1 MLVEL
6 VHWEWLHRG
15 LPFLLV
21 PTNRS
26 NLVVRVGET
35 CRREALEWVFS
46 RPWFSKDGG
55 HVKNSYYNKRF
66 RIAFTANVKLYHVTK
81 FSLYLSFTVY
91 YFYTGISC
99 FILCS
104 SSRLIA
110 LRTDS
115 KNSQRLI
122 RPPAWLRQ
130 TLLPTEGF
138 VCAFTESVSQNIVFF
153 SRIFV
158 GIWETTSVAAG
169 KNVRGSQGSLRKW
182 SESLSH

>member
-1 MLVEL
+1 MPPP
-6 VHWEWLHRG
+6 HWDPL
-15 LPFLLV
+15 
-21 PTNRS
+21 
-26 NLVVRVGET
+26 VRVGET
-35 CRREALEWVFS
+35 CRREGLEWVFS

-55 HVKNSYYNKRF
+55 HVKNSYHNKRF

-99 FILCS
+99 FMLCS

-130 TLLPTEGF
+130 TLLPTQRLCMR
-138 VCAFTESVSQNIVFF
+138 VYRVLTAESKHCFF
-153 SRIFV
+153 SRIFI

-169 KNVRGSQGSLRKW
+169 KNVRVTQGSLKKW
-182 SESLSH
+182 SESLNMWEIRKESEVRCVLW